1 MPRARFRRAAG
12 EGSIARG
19 LDTLRRAAIP
29 TTDKNMK
36 TAARR
41 QPRHRNSP
49 LDRVVLGVA
58 AFAIGGPLVAALVA
72 PTIALI
78 IWSAFGQPFWGILK
92 FGVGMAVLILFG
104 SFRFGYFV
112 PIAVAG
118 GIMGALGTHVR
129 RRWFVL
135 LGMLV
140 GTATMIGYVVLD
152 AHQMHAL
159 DEEISGLDVIVIAD
173 AFITSGLLSRWLHR
187 RLARQA
193 KASEAVQS
201 NRGGGPDAPHLSP
214 PAPDQA
220 AADAQPGPA
229 PTDRAS
235 L

>member
-1 MPRARFRRAAG
+1 
-12 EGSIARG
+12 
-19 LDTLRRAAIP
+19 
-29 TTDKNMK
+29 MK

-41 QPRHRNSP
+41 QPRHRHSP
-49 LDRVVLGVA
+49 FDRVVLGVA
-58 AFAIGGPLVAALVA
+58 AFAIGGPLVAALIA

-129 RRWFVL
+129 RRWLVL
-135 LGMLV
+135 LGMLI

-152 AHQMHAL
+152 ALQMHAL

-173 AFITSGLLSRWLHR
+173 AFITSGVLSGWLHR

-201 NRGGGPDAPHLSP
+201 NRGGGPDAAHLSP
-214 PAPDQA
+214 SAPDQA

-229 PTDRAS
+229 STDRAS

>member
-1 MPRARFRRAAG
+1 
-12 EGSIARG
+12 
-19 LDTLRRAAIP
+19 
-29 TTDKNMK
+29 MK

-41 QPRHRNSP
+41 QPRHRHSP

-92 FGVGMAVLILFG
+92 FGAGMAVVILFG

-112 PIAVAG
+112 PIAVTG
-118 GIMGALGTHVR
+118 GIMGALGTRVR

-135 LGMLV
+135 LGVLV

-159 DEEISGLDVIVIAD
+159 DDEINGLDVIVIAD
-173 AFITSGLLSRWLHR
+173 AFITSGVLSGWLHR

-193 KASEAVQS
+193 KANDAVQS
-201 NRGGGPDAPHLSP
+201 SGDDDPDAAAGDAPHVSP

-220 AADAQPGPA
+220 AADAQPEPA
-229 PTDRAS
+229 PADRAS
-235 L
+235 P

>member
-1 MPRARFRRAAG
+1 
-12 EGSIARG
+12 
-19 LDTLRRAAIP
+19 
-29 TTDKNMK
+29 MK
-36 TAARR
+36 TAAQR
-41 QPRHRNSP
+41 QPRHRHSP

-58 AFAIGGPLVAALVA
+58 AFAIGGPLVAALIA

-152 AHQMHAL
+152 ALQMHAL
-159 DEEISGLDVIVIAD
+159 DKEISGLDVIVITD
-173 AFITSGLLSRWLHR
+173 AFITSGVLSGWLHR

-201 NRGGGPDAPHLSP
+201 NRGGDPDAAHLSP

-220 AADAQPGPA
+220 AADAQPGPT

>member
-1 MPRARFRRAAG
+1 
-12 EGSIARG
+12 
-19 LDTLRRAAIP
+19 
-29 TTDKNMK
+29 MK

-41 QPRHRNSP
+41 QPRHRHSP

-58 AFAIGGPLVAALVA
+58 AFAIGGPLVAALIA

-92 FGVGMAVLILFG
+92 FGGGMAVLILFG

-140 GTATMIGYVVLD
+140 GTATMIGYVGLD
-152 AHQMHAL
+152 ALQMHAL

-173 AFITSGLLSRWLHR
+173 AFITSGVLSGRLHR

-193 KASEAVQS
+193 KASEAVQP
-201 NRGGGPDAPHLSP
+201 NGGGGPDAAHLSP

-220 AADAQPGPA
+220 AADSQPGPA

>member
-1 MPRARFRRAAG
+1 
-12 EGSIARG
+12 
-19 LDTLRRAAIP
+19 
-29 TTDKNMK
+29 MK

-41 QPRHRNSP
+41 QPRHRHSP
-49 LDRVVLGVA
+49 FDRVVFGVA

-152 AHQMHAL
+152 ALQMHAL
-159 DEEISGLDVIVIAD
+159 DKEISGLDVIVITD
-173 AFITSGLLSRWLHR
+173 AFITSGVLSGWLHR

-201 NRGGGPDAPHLSP
+201 NRGGDPDAAHLSP

-220 AADAQPGPA
+220 AADAQPGPT

>member
-1 MPRARFRRAAG
+1 M
-12 EGSIARG
+12 
-19 LDTLRRAAIP
+19 T
-29 TTDKNMK
+29 

-41 QPRHRNSP
+41 QPRHRHSP
-49 LDRVVLGVA
+49 LDRAVLGVA

-78 IWSAFGQPFWGILK
+78 IWSVFGQPFWGILK
-92 FGVGMAVLILFG
+92 IGAGMAVVILFG

-112 PIAVAG
+112 PIAVTG
-118 GIMGALGTHVR
+118 GIMSALGARVR

-152 AHQMHAL
+152 VCRMHTL
-159 DEEISGLDVIVIAD
+159 DDEINGLDVIVIAD
-173 AFITSGLLSRWLHR
+173 AFITSGVLSGWLHR

-193 KASEAVQS
+193 QASEAVQQ
-201 NRGGGPDAPHLSP
+201 NGGDDPDAAHLSP

>member
-1 MPRARFRRAAG
+1 
-12 EGSIARG
+12 
-19 LDTLRRAAIP
+19 
-29 TTDKNMK
+29 MK

-41 QPRHRNSP
+41 QPRHRHSP

-58 AFAIGGPLVAALVA
+58 AFAIGGPLVAAHVA

-78 IWSAFGQPFWGILK
+78 IWSAFGLPFLDTLK
-92 FGVGMAVLILFG
+92 ICAGMALLVLFA
-104 SFRFGYFV
+104 SFRFGYFM

-135 LGMLV
+135 LGMLI
-140 GTATMIGYVVLD
+140 GTAMMIGYVVLD
-152 AHQMHAL
+152 AHQMRAP

-173 AFITSGLLSRWLHR
+173 AFITSGVLSGWLHR
-187 RLARQA
+187 RLARRA
-193 KASEAVQS
+193 KANEAVQQ
-201 NRGGGPDAPHLSP
+201 NGGDDPDAAHLSP

>member
-1 MPRARFRRAAG
+1 
-12 EGSIARG
+12 
-19 LDTLRRAAIP
+19 
-29 TTDKNMK
+29 MK

-41 QPRHRNSP
+41 QPRHRHSP

-78 IWSAFGQPFWGILK
+78 IWSVLGQPFWGILK
-92 FGVGMAVLILFG
+92 FGAGMAVVILFG

-112 PIAVAG
+112 PTAVTG

-135 LGMLV
+135 LGVLV

-159 DEEISGLDVIVIAD
+159 DDEINGLDVIVIAD
-173 AFITSGLLSRWLHR
+173 AFITSGVLSGWLHR

-193 KASEAVQS
+193 KANDAVQS
-201 NRGGGPDAPHLSP
+201 SGDDDPDAAAGDAPHVSP

-220 AADAQPGPA
+220 AADAQPEPA
-229 PTDRAS
+229 PADRAS
-235 L
+235 P

>member
-1 MPRARFRRAAG
+1 
-12 EGSIARG
+12 
-19 LDTLRRAAIP
+19 
-29 TTDKNMK
+29 MK

>member
-1 MPRARFRRAAG
+1 
-12 EGSIARG
+12 
-19 LDTLRRAAIP
+19 
-29 TTDKNMK
+29 MK

-41 QPRHRNSP
+41 QPRHRHSP

-58 AFAIGGPLVAALVA
+58 AFAIGGPLVAALIA

-152 AHQMHAL
+152 ALQMHAL

-173 AFITSGLLSRWLHR
+173 AFITSGVLSGWLHR

-229 PTDRAS
+229 STDRAS

>member
-1 MPRARFRRAAG
+1 
-12 EGSIARG
+12 
-19 LDTLRRAAIP
+19 
-29 TTDKNMK
+29 MK

-72 PTIALI
+72 PTITLI

-220 AADAQPGPA
+220 AADARPGPA

>member
-1 MPRARFRRAAG
+1 
-12 EGSIARG
+12 
-19 LDTLRRAAIP
+19 
-29 TTDKNMK
+29 MK

-41 QPRHRNSP
+41 QPRHRHSP

-58 AFAIGGPLVAALVA
+58 AFAIGGPLVAALIA

-140 GTATMIGYVVLD
+140 GTATMIGFVVLD
-152 AHQMHAL
+152 ALQMHAL

-173 AFITSGLLSRWLHR
+173 AFITSGVLSGWLHR
-187 RLARQA
+187 WLARQA

>member
-1 MPRARFRRAAG
+1 
-12 EGSIARG
+12 
-19 LDTLRRAAIP
+19 
-29 TTDKNMK
+29 MK
-36 TAARR
+36 TAARC
-41 QPRHRNSP
+41 QPRHRHSP

-58 AFAIGGPLVAALVA
+58 AFAIGGPLVAALIA

-140 GTATMIGYVVLD
+140 GTATMIGYVGLD
-152 AHQMHAL
+152 ALQMHAL

-173 AFITSGLLSRWLHR
+173 AFITSGVLSGWLHR

-201 NRGGGPDAPHLSP
+201 NRGGDPDAAHLSP

-229 PTDRAS
+229 STDRAS

>member
-1 MPRARFRRAAG
+1 M
-12 EGSIARG
+12 
-19 LDTLRRAAIP
+19 
-29 TTDKNMK
+29 TT
-36 TAARR
+36 TARR
-41 QPRHRNSP
+41 QPRNRYSP
-49 LDRVVLGVA
+49 LDRAVLGVA

-78 IWSAFGQPFWGILK
+78 IWCAFGQPFWGILK
-92 FGVGMAVLILFG
+92 FGAGMAVLILFG
-104 SFRFGYFV
+104 SFRFGHFV
-112 PIAVAG
+112 PIAVTG

-135 LGMLV
+135 LGILV

-152 AHQMHAL
+152 ALQMHAL

-173 AFITSGLLSRWLHR
+173 AFITSGVLSGWLHR
-187 RLARQA
+187 RLARRA
-193 KASEAVQS
+193 KANEAVQQ
-201 NRGGGPDAPHLSP
+201 NEGEDPDAPHLSP
-214 PAPDQA
+214 PVPDQA

>member
-1 MPRARFRRAAG
+1 
-12 EGSIARG
+12 
-19 LDTLRRAAIP
+19 
-29 TTDKNMK
+29 MK

-41 QPRHRNSP
+41 QPRHRHSP

-78 IWSAFGQPFWGILK
+78 IWCAFGQPFWGILK
-92 FGVGMAVLILFG
+92 FGAGMAVLILFG
-104 SFRFGYFV
+104 SFRFGYFM
-112 PIAVAG
+112 PIAVTG

-152 AHQMHAL
+152 ALQMHAL
-159 DEEISGLDVIVIAD
+159 GDEIDGLDVIVIAD
-173 AFITSGLLSRWLHR
+173 AFITSGVLSGWLHR

-193 KASEAVQS
+193 KAGEVVQP
-201 NRGGGPDAPHLSP
+201 NGGDGPDAAHVSP
-214 PAPDQA
+214 PAPDEA

-229 PTDRAS
+229 PASADRAS
-235 L
+235 P

>member
-1 MPRARFRRAAG
+1 
-12 EGSIARG
+12 
-19 LDTLRRAAIP
+19 
-29 TTDKNMK
+29 MK

-41 QPRHRNSP
+41 QPRHRHSP

-58 AFAIGGPLVAALVA
+58 AFAIGGPLVAALIA

-78 IWSAFGQPFWGILK
+78 IWSAFGLPFLDTLK
-92 FGVGMAVLILFG
+92 ICAGMALLVLFG

-173 AFITSGLLSRWLHR
+173 AFITSGLLSGWLHR
-187 RLARQA
+187 RLARRA
-193 KASEAVQS
+193 KASEAVQQ
-201 NRGGGPDAPHLSP
+201 NGGDDPDAPHLSP

>member
-1 MPRARFRRAAG
+1 
-12 EGSIARG
+12 
-19 LDTLRRAAIP
+19 
-29 TTDKNMK
+29 MK

-41 QPRHRNSP
+41 QPRHRHSP

-140 GTATMIGYVVLD
+140 GTATMIGYVGLD
-152 AHQMHAL
+152 ALQMHAL

-173 AFITSGLLSRWLHR
+173 AFITSGVLSGWLHR

-229 PTDRAS
+229 STDRAS

>member
-1 MPRARFRRAAG
+1 
-12 EGSIARG
+12 
-19 LDTLRRAAIP
+19 
-29 TTDKNMK
+29 MK

-41 QPRHRNSP
+41 QPRHRHSP
-49 LDRVVLGVA
+49 LDRVVLGIA

-104 SFRFGYFV
+104 SLRFGYFV

-118 GIMGALGTHVR
+118 RIMGALGTHVR

-135 LGMLV
+135 LGMLI

-173 AFITSGLLSRWLHR
+173 AFITSGVLSGWLHR
-187 RLARQA
+187 RLARRA
-193 KASEAVQS
+193 KANEAVQQ
-201 NRGGGPDAPHLSP
+201 NGGDDPDAAHLSP
-214 PAPDQA
+214 PAPNQA

-229 PTDRAS
+229 PADRAS